1 MKKPT
6 HPYPVSKAALVSW
19 ALYDWANSAFAAII
33 TTFVFA
39 AYFTRQVAE
48 NETMGSAQWGNMLGI
63 AGIIIAIGGPIL
75 GAVADQ
81 AGRRKP
87 WIIIFTVLC
96 VATTALLWLV
106 KPAPTYVWLA
116 LLLVALGTLG
126 AEFAS
131 IFYNAMLPG
140 LSGPEYV
147 GRWSG
152 WGWSIGYAGSVI
164 CLVVA
169 LLVFIQ
175 KGSQWLGL
183 NPASAEPVRATFPL
197 VSIWYLLF
205 ALPLFLITPDTQGT
219 GKSLPQAVR
228 DGMQQLYTSIRHV
241 RHYSHIVRFLIA
253 RIFYIEGLATLFAF
267 GGVYAAGTFNM
278 SEQDILLFGI
288 ALNVTAALGAA
299 AFAWVDDW
307 VGSKQ
312 AILLSLIGLIVFG
325 AVVLIVKTSA
335 LFWTFGLLLGI
346 FVGPAQAASR
356 SFLARAAPEPLRNEM
371 FGLFALSG
379 KVTSFLGPLLVGWG
393 TYLSGSQ
400 RVGMSVIIIFFI
412 LGFLLMLTVP
422 ATKKQE
428 KALSIDRD
436 G

>member
-1 MKKPT
+1 MKQPT
-6 HPYPVSKAALVSW
+6 RVYPVSKAALVSW

-48 NETMGSAQWGNMLGI
+48 NETIGSAQWGNMLGI

-81 AGRRKP
+81 GGRRKP
-87 WIIIFTVLC
+87 WIIVFTVLC
-96 VATTALLWLV
+96 VVATVLLWLV
-106 KPAPTYVWLA
+106 KPAPTYAWLA
-116 LLLVALGTLG
+116 LLLVGLGTLG
-126 AEFAS
+126 SEFAF

-140 LSGPEYV
+140 LAGPKYV

-152 WGWSIGYAGSVI
+152 WGWSIGYAGSVA
-164 CLVVA
+164 CLIIA
-169 LLVFIQ
+169 LLIFIQ
-175 KGSQWLGL
+175 KGSQWFGL
-183 NPASAEPVRATFPL
+183 NPASGEPVRATFPL
-197 VSIWYLLF
+197 VSVWYLLF
-205 ALPLFLITPDTQGT
+205 ALPLFLITPDTRGT
-219 GKSLPQAVR
+219 GKSLARAVR
-228 DGMQQLYTSIRHV
+228 DGMQQLYDSIRHV
-241 RHYSHIVRFLIA
+241 RRYNHIVRFLIA
-253 RIFYIEGLATLFAF
+253 RVFYIDGLATLFAF

-288 ALNVTAALGAA
+288 TLNVTAGLGAA

-307 VGSKQ
+307 IGSKQ
-312 AILLSLIGLIVFG
+312 VILLSLISLIILG
-325 AVVLIVKTSA
+325 TLVLAVKTSA

-400 RVGMSVIIIFFI
+400 RIGMSIIIVFFI
-412 LGFLLMLTVP
+412 IGFLLMLTVP
-422 ATKKQE
+422 AAKKQE
-428 KALSIDRD
+428 KALSVDRD